1 MRSGGPGRADRPGV
15 RQRLASLLTLVTL
28 AMPVMVASEAPVA
41 GAQAPPRTAV
51 PISRHVLLDGL
62 VVLFRE
68 NRTADLVAVDVLV
81 RASPRVE
88 EADEGGAA
96 FFVRE
101 MLFRGT
107 ARRSAADI
115 AAGLEAVGGSLS
127 ALTSLDY
134 TELAAVAPTAA
145 VDTALDLLA
154 DLVTDAR
161 FDPADVEAQ
170 RRVHLARL
178 RARADQPAAQAFDL
192 ALAAIYPLHPYGK
205 GLLGSAETVSALSRE
220 RLLGFYRTLYTA
232 PNMVVSVAGN
242 LPAEVALR
250 KVGQAFARV
259 RRQPPPRR
267 IRLLRTVE
275 GALAPRPAQR
285 REVREFR
292 QTAQASIVVAYLG
305 VPVGHRDWAALRAL
319 SVILG
324 EGLSSRLFVE
334 IREKQGL
341 AYAVGS
347 SFSTLAGPAPLLLS
361 AGTEPANAARVVE
374 ALLREAAR
382 LGEARPA
389 PEEMDR
395 ARQRIIGVHAID
407 HEDLRRQ
414 AFLPAL
420 YELLGVGYAFD
431 GRIPELVSRVRAEEV
446 RRAARLYLQHPVVAV
461 VAPPPR

>member
-1 MRSGGPGRADRPGV
+1 
-15 RQRLASLLTLVTL
+15 
-28 AMPVMVASEAPVA
+28 
-41 GAQAPPRTAV
+41 
-51 PISRHVLLDGL
+51 
-62 VVLFRE
+62 
-68 NRTADLVAVDVLV
+68 
-81 RASPRVE
+81 
-88 EADEGGAA
+88 
-96 FFVRE
+96 

-115 AAGLEAVGGSLS
+115 ATGLEAVGGSLS
-127 ALTSLDY
+127 ALTSFDY

-170 RRVHLARL
+170 RRVSLARL
-178 RARADQPAAQAFDL
+178 RTRADQPAARAFDL
-192 ALAAIYPLHPYGK
+192 AISALYPLHPYGK

-220 RLLGFYRTLYTA
+220 RLVGFYRTFYTA
-232 PNMVVSVAGN
+232 PNMVVSLAGN

-250 KVGQAFARV
+250 KVEQAFARV
-259 RRQPPPRR
+259 RRELPPHRV
-267 IRLLRTVE
+267 RLLRAVE
-275 GALAPRPAQR
+275 GVLAPRPAER
-285 REVREFR
+285 REVREVR
-292 QTAQASIVVAYLG
+292 QTAQASIVVAYRG
-305 VPVGHRDWAALRAL
+305 VPVGHRDWAPLRAL

-347 SFSTLAGPAPLLLS
+347 SFSTLAGPAPIFLS
-361 AGTEPANAARVVE
+361 AGTDPANEVRVVE
-374 ALLREAAR
+374 ALLREVAR
-382 LGEARPA
+382 LGEVPPA
-389 PEEMDR
+389 QAEMDR

-414 AFLPAL
+414 AFLPGF

-431 GRIPELVSRVRAEEV
+431 GRIPDLISRVGAEEV
-446 RRAARLYLQHPVVAV
+446 QRVARLYLQHPVVAI
-461 VAPPPR
+461 VAPPTR

>member
-1 MRSGGPGRADRPGV
+1 MPRHGGRASRPGLS
-15 RQRLASLLTLVTL
+15 RRLASLLTLTAL
-28 AMPVMVASEAPVA
+28 AIPVLTAGGAPVA
-41 GAQAPPRTAV
+41 AAQAPPQGAA
-51 PISRHVLLDGL
+51 PLSRHVLPSGL
-62 VVLFRE
+62 VVLIRE

-81 RASPRVE
+81 RAAPRVE

-101 MLFRGT
+101 VLFRGT

-115 AAGLEAVGGSLS
+115 ATGLEAVGGSLS
-127 ALTSLDY
+127 ALTSFDY

-145 VDTALDLLA
+145 TDAALDLLA

-170 RRVHLARL
+170 RRISLARL
-178 RARADQPAAQAFDL
+178 RARADQPAARAFDL
-192 ALAAIYPLHPYGK
+192 ALAALYPLHPYGK
-205 GLLGSAETVSALSRE
+205 GLLGSAETVSALSRD
-220 RLLGFYRTLYTA
+220 RLTAFYRTFYTA
-232 PNMVVSVAGN
+232 PNMVVSLAGN

-250 KVGQAFARV
+250 KVEQAFARL
-259 RRQPPPRR
+259 RRQPPPHRV
-267 IRLLRTVE
+267 RLLRVVE

-285 REVREFR
+285 REVREVR

-305 VPVGHRDWAALRAL
+305 VPAGHRDWAALRAL
-319 SVILG
+319 SAILG

-334 IREKQGL
+334 IREKRGL

-347 SFSTLAGPAPLLLS
+347 SFSTLAGPAPILLS
-361 AGTEPANAARVVE
+361 AGTDPANETRVVE
-374 ALLREAAR
+374 ALLGEAAR
-382 LGEARPA
+382 LGEAAAA
-389 PEEMDR
+389 PGEMDR

-414 AFLPAL
+414 AFLPGF

-431 GRIPELVSRVRAEEV
+431 GRIPDLVSRVRAEDV
-446 RRAARLYLQHPVVAV
+446 QRAARLYLQHPVVAV
-461 VAPPPR
+461 VAPPAR